1 MSHTANAITD
11 LELLESLKSSPMRYT
26 LTCDFPG
33 RLRARFGRNSFIDAQ
48 GYGIADM
55 LLRVRGVKKV
65 LTAPANGSV
74 LVEYDEHDAGC
85 RERIIAVLD
94 SFKRTELPEGT
105 PSDDQRQ
112 SEVDNRFACEVMGI
126 IARRYLRKLILPAP
140 IRHVICVWH
149 ALPFIAKGLHH
160 LRKRELT
167 VEVLDAT
174 AITASILRGSFDSAG
189 TIMMLLKISDCMERY
204 THERSRMALAQS
216 LAINV
221 NEVWLVMDDGA
232 DITIPLSQVKS
243 GDRIRVRTG
252 AMVPVDGTVLEG
264 EAAINEASM
273 TGESQLVL
281 KESGDSVF
289 AGTVVEEGSLVVEV
303 RGAGAETRISRII
316 SLIDESSK
324 LKAGAQSRAERL
336 ADAIVPYNL
345 LAFILVA
352 AITRDINKAMA
363 VLMVDYSCAI
373 KLSTPVAI
381 MSAMREAA
389 NEGIVVK
396 GGRYLEVMAQADTIV
411 FDKTGTLTTA
421 QPKVKRVIPLGTL
434 DEEDVLKMAACLEE
448 HFPHSM
454 AHAVVAAAAERGI
467 LHEDE
472 LHAEVK
478 YLVAHGIASTVNGKK
493 AIIGSWHFV
502 FEDEGV
508 EAPARLKQRISRM
521 APGCSVIFLAVDN
534 QLEGAICISDPLRP
548 EATESVAALRAAGF
562 KNIVMLT
569 GDSENAARTVARELG
584 IKEYRSQVLPE
595 DKARIIE
602 EYKAAGHTVVMVG
615 DGVNDSPALAKADVS
630 VAMVDASDVAREVAD
645 ITLLHSNLV
654 TILKVRSL
662 SCALMRRIQNDYRF
676 IVAFNTALI
685 VFGVAGLLPNTTSAL
700 LHNTSTMAITARNM
714 TPLLK
719 ETGAPQR

>member
-1 MSHTANAITD
+1 MSEAAKAISD
-11 LELLESLKSSPMRYT
+11 LELLESLKTSPMRYA

-33 RLRARFGRNSFIDAQ
+33 RLRVRFGQNSFLDAQ
-48 GYGIADM
+48 GYGIADA
-55 LLRVRGVKKV
+55 LLRVRGVRKA
-65 LTAPANGSV
+65 LTASANGSV
-74 LVEYDEHDAGC
+74 LVEYDEHEPHC
-85 RERIIAVLD
+85 RERILKTLASLKRLD
-94 SFKRTELPEGT
+94 LPEGS

-112 SEVDNRFACEVMGI
+112 SEVDNRFAREAIGI
-126 IARRYLRKLILPAP
+126 VARRYLRKAFLPAP
-140 IRHVICVWH
+140 IRHAICVWH
-149 ALPFIAKGLHH
+149 ALPFIVKGLRH
-160 LRKRELT
+160 LFARQLT
-167 VEVLDAT
+167 VELLDAT
-174 AITASILRGSFDSAG
+174 AITALLLRGSFDSAG

-221 NEVWLVMDDGA
+221 NEVWLVSDDGT
-232 DITIPLSQVKS
+232 DVKIPLSQVRS
-243 GDRIRVRTG
+243 GDHIRVRTG

-273 TGESQLVL
+273 TGESRLVL
-281 KESGDSVF
+281 KENGDSVF
-289 AGTVVEEGSLVVEV
+289 AGTVIEEGSLVVQV
-303 RGAGAETRISRII
+303 RGAGAETRISRIV
-316 SLIDESSK
+316 SMIDESAK

-352 AITRDINKAMA
+352 LFTRDVNKAMA

-396 GGRYLEVMAQADTIV
+396 GGRYLELMAQADTIV

-434 DEEDVLKMAACLEE
+434 DEDEVLKMAACLEE

-454 AHAVVAAAAERGI
+454 ARAVVAMADERGI

-478 YLVAHGIASTVNGKK
+478 YLVAHGIVSTINGKK

-502 FEDEGV
+502 FEDESV
-508 EAPARLKQRISRM
+508 SAPPRLKQRIARM

-534 QLEGAICISDPLRP
+534 QLEGAICISDPLRSG
-548 EATESVAALRAAGF
+548 AADAIAALRAAGF
-562 KNIVMLT
+562 ENIAMLT
-569 GDSENAARTVARELG
+569 GDAENAARAVARELG
-584 IKEYRSQVLPE
+584 ISEYRSQVLPE

-602 EYKAAGHTVVMVG
+602 EYRAAGHTVVMVG

-630 VAMVDASDVAREVAD
+630 VAMVDASDIAREVAD
-645 ITLLHSNLV
+645 ITLLHSSLD
-654 TILKVRSL
+654 TILKVRAL
-662 SCALMRRIQNDYRF
+662 SRALMRRILNDYHF
-676 IVAFNTALI
+676 IVTFNTALI
-685 VFGVAGLLPNTTSAL
+685 ILGVAGILPNTTSAL
-700 LHNTSTMAITARNM
+700 LHNGSTMAITARNM
-714 TPLLK
+714 TPLLNQK
-719 ETGAPQR
+719 